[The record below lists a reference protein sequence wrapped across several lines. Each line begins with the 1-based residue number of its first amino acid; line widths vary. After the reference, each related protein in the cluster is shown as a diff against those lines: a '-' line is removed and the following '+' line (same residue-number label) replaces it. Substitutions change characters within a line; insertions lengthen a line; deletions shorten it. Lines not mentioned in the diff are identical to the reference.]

1 MKAEPGHRGRRGVH
15 PLVAAA
21 RGAGQRRFPCYGLAP
36 QSAPAMS
43 DLQDQMKQAV
53 AAAAVEQIQDG
64 MVLGLGSG
72 STAALMIQGLG
83 ERLRRGELRDIVGVT
98 TSFQGE
104 VLAAEL
110 GIPLQSLNAVDRIDL
125 AIDGADEVDPSF
137 QLIKGGGACHVQEK
151 LVAVRA
157 KRFVVVVDS
166 TKLVDTLNLGF
177 KLPVEV
183 LPGAW
188 RQVKDQLGEMGAD
201 AQLRMAVRKAG
212 PVVTDQ
218 GNLVLDVTFAG
229 GISDPEALEKAIN
242 NLPGVLE
249 NGLFVNL
256 TDQVLVGEIVDG
268 VPGVRDLAKR

>member
-1 MKAEPGHRGRRGVH
+1 
-15 PLVAAA
+15 
-21 RGAGQRRFPCYGLAP
+21 
-36 QSAPAMS
+36 MS

-53 AAAAVEQIQDG
+53 AAAATEQIESG
-64 MVLGLGSG
+64 MVVGLGSG
-72 STAALMIQGLG
+72 STAALMIQALG
-83 ERLRRGELRDIVGVT
+83 AKLKSGALRDITGVT

-157 KRFVVVVDS
+157 KRFVVVVDAS
-166 TKLVDTLNLGF
+166 KLVDTLNLGF
-177 KLPVEV
+177 LLPVEV

-188 RQVKDQLGEMGAD
+188 RQVQAQLKDMGGD
-201 AQLRMAVRKAG
+201 AVLRMAVKKAG

-218 GNLVLDVTFAG
+218 GNLVLDVKFAG
-229 GISDPEALEKAIN
+229 GIGDPEGLEKAIN
-242 NLPGVLE
+242 NIPGVLE

-268 VPGVRDLAKR
+268 QARVRDLTRR

>member
-1 MKAEPGHRGRRGVH
+1 
-15 PLVAAA
+15 
-21 RGAGQRRFPCYGLAP
+21 
-36 QSAPAMS
+36 
-43 DLQDQMKQAV
+43 MKQAV
-53 AAAAVEQIQDG
+53 AEAAVAQIRDG
-64 MVLGLGSG
+64 MVVGLGSG

-83 ERLRRGELRDIVGVT
+83 ARLAAGQLHDIVGVT

-110 GIPLQSLNAVDRIDL
+110 GIPLRALNAIDRIDL

-151 LVAVRA
+151 LVADRA
-157 KRFVVVVDS
+157 ERFIVVVDS
-166 TKLVDTLNLGF
+166 TKLVQRLNLDF
-177 KLPVEV
+177 LLPVEV

-188 RQVKDQLGEMGAD
+188 VQVQSRLKSMGGVAE
-201 AQLRMAVRKAG
+201 LRMATRKAG

-218 GNLVLDVTFAG
+218 GNLVLDVRFEA
-229 GISDPEALEKAIN
+229 GISDPIALERDIN

-256 TDQVLVGEIVDG
+256 ADEVLVGEINDG
-268 VPGVRDLAKR
+268 VAGVRSLERVG

>member
-1 MKAEPGHRGRRGVH
+1 
-15 PLVAAA
+15 
-21 RGAGQRRFPCYGLAP
+21 
-36 QSAPAMS
+36 MS
-43 DLQDQMKQAV
+43 DLQDRMKQAV
-53 AAAAVEQIQDG
+53 AAAATEQIQSG
-64 MVLGLGSG
+64 MVVGLGSG
-72 STAALMIQGLG
+72 STAALMIQALG
-83 ERLRRGELRDIVGVT
+83 AKLKSGELTDVVGVT

-110 GIPLQSLNAVDRIDL
+110 GIPLKSLNAIERIDL
-125 AIDGADEVDPSF
+125 AIDGADEVDPAF

-157 KRFVVVVDS
+157 DRFVVVVDS

-177 KLPVEV
+177 LLPVEV

-188 RQVKDQLGEMGAD
+188 RQVQAQLAALAGTAN
-201 AQLRMAVRKAG
+201 LRMAVKKAG

-218 GNLVLDVTFAG
+218 GNLVLDVKFDG
-229 GISDPEALEKAIN
+229 GISDPAALEAAIN

-249 NGLFVNL
+249 NGLFVNI

-268 VPGVRDLAKR
+268 EPRVRDLVKR

>member
-1 MKAEPGHRGRRGVH
+1 
-15 PLVAAA
+15 
-21 RGAGQRRFPCYGLAP
+21 
-36 QSAPAMS
+36 MS
-43 DLQDQMKQAV
+43 DLQDRMKQAV
-53 AAAAVEQIQDG
+53 AEAAVEQIRDG

-72 STAALMIQGLG
+72 STAALMIQALG
-83 ERLRRGELRDIVGVT
+83 AKLRRGELNDIVGVT

-110 GIPLQSLNAVDRIDL
+110 GIPLKSLNAIDRIDL

-151 LVAVRA
+151 LVARRA
-157 KRFVVVVDS
+157 DRFVVVVDS

-177 KLPVEV
+177 LLPVEV

-188 RQVKDQLGEMGAD
+188 RQVQGQLKEMGAD

-218 GNLVLDVTFAG
+218 GNVVLDAKFVG
-229 GISDPEALEKAIN
+229 GITNPAALEKEIN

-249 NGLFVNL
+249 NGLFVDI

>member
-1 MKAEPGHRGRRGVH
+1 
-15 PLVAAA
+15 
-21 RGAGQRRFPCYGLAP
+21 
-36 QSAPAMS
+36 MS
-43 DLQDQMKQAV
+43 DLQNQMKQAV
-53 AAAAVEQIQDG
+53 ATAAVAQIQDG

-72 STAALMIQGLG
+72 STAALMIQELG
-83 ERLRRGELRDIVGVT
+83 AKLRRGELKNIIGVT

-110 GIPLQSLNAVDRIDL
+110 GIPLQSLNAVARIDL
-125 AIDGADEVDPSF
+125 AIDGADEVDPAM

-151 LVAVRA
+151 LVACRA
-157 KRFVVVVDS
+157 DRFVVVVDAS
-166 TKLVDTLNLGF
+166 KLVDTLNLGF
-177 KLPVEV
+177 LLPVEV

-188 RQVKDQLGEMGAD
+188 RQVKGQLGEMGGD

-218 GNLVLDVTFAG
+218 GNLVLDVSFAG
-229 GISDPEALEKAIN
+229 GIQDPLGLEKDIN

-256 TDQVLVGEIVDG
+256 TDQVLVGEIAEG
-268 VPGVRDLAKR
+268 VVSVRELTPG

>member
-1 MKAEPGHRGRRGVH
+1 MA
-15 PLVAAA
+15 
-21 RGAGQRRFPCYGLAP
+21 
-36 QSAPAMS
+36 

-53 AAAAVEQIQDG
+53 ALAATEQIRSG
-64 MVLGLGSG
+64 MVVGLGSG
-72 STAALMIQGLG
+72 STAALMIQALG
-83 ERLRRGELRDIVGVT
+83 AKLKRGELSDITGVT

-110 GIPLQSLNAVDRIDL
+110 GIPLKSLNAIDRIDL
-125 AIDGADEVDPSF
+125 AIDGADEVDPGF

-151 LVAVRA
+151 LVARRA
-157 KRFVVVVDS
+157 ERFVVVVDA
-166 TKLVDTLNLGF
+166 TKLVDRLNLGF
-177 KLPVEV
+177 LLPVEV

-188 RQVKDQLGEMGAD
+188 RQVQAQLGEMGGE

-218 GNLVLDVTFAG
+218 GNLVLDVRFAG
-229 GISDPEALEKAIN
+229 GIADPAGLEKDIN

-256 TDQVLVGEIVDG
+256 TDQVLVGEISDG
-268 VPGVRDLAKR
+268 VAGVRDLVRR

>member
-1 MKAEPGHRGRRGVH
+1 
-15 PLVAAA
+15 
-21 RGAGQRRFPCYGLAP
+21 
-36 QSAPAMS
+36 MS
-43 DLQDQMKQAV
+43 DLQDQMKRAV
-53 AAAAVEQIQDG
+53 AAAATEQIRSG
-64 MVLGLGSG
+64 MVVGLGSG
-72 STAALMIQGLG
+72 STAALMIQALG
-83 ERLRRGELRDIVGVT
+83 AKLKSGELTDIVGVT

-125 AIDGADEVDPSF
+125 AIDGADEVDPAF

-157 KRFVVVVDS
+157 ERFVVVVDA

-177 KLPVEV
+177 LLPVEV

-188 RQVKDQLGEMGAD
+188 RQVQ
-201 AQLRMAVRKAG
+201 AQLRMAVKKAG

-218 GNLVLDVTFAG
+218 GNLVLDVKFAG
-229 GISDPEALEKAIN
+229 GISDPVSLEKEIN

-249 NGLFVNL
+249 NGLFVNI
-256 TDQVLVGEIVDG
+256 TDQVLVGEITDG
-268 VPGVRDLAKR
+268 VAGVRDLVKR